1 MEQGRIDEIGQP
13 TMERNRSV
21 AMKDAGR
28 LSGAALKRPQI
39 TDALARTFFEEWARV
54 GYSALSLDAV
64 ARKAGVGKA
73 ALYRRWRSKAD
84 MAADLVR
91 SLSAAAIA
99 AADAGDQGSLEADL
113 YAALLAVRRILRHPL
128 VRRILPDLYT
138 AIPREPALAAAM
150 KPGEMAR
157 EKKVKA
163 RRRPRRTPRRH
174 RPARGHRHADRPALL
189 AHRRAGRALRPSPA
203 EAAGGHDRGR
213 DHRRL
218 SPVSGARA
226 GVARSRRPRRGR
238 C

>member
-1 MEQGRIDEIGQP
+1 MEQDSIDEIEQLP
-13 TMERNRSV
+13 MERNRSV
-21 AMKDAGR
+21 AMVGAAGR
-28 LSGAALKRPQI
+28 LSGAAVKRPEI
-39 TDALARTFFEEWARV
+39 TGALARTFFEEWARV

-91 SLSAAAIA
+91 QLSAAAIA
-99 AADAGDQGSLEADL
+99 AADPGDQGSLEADL

-150 KPGEMAR
+150 HPGEMAR

-163 RRRPRRTPRRH
+163 LIDRAV
-174 RPARGHRHADRPALL
+174 ARGELPADVD
-189 AHRRAGRALRPSPA
+189 RRAATDLLIGPLYWRMVVLGERCDTQRLKPLARMTA
-203 EAAGGHDRGR
+203 AAIAAG
-213 DHRRL
+213 
-218 SPVSGARA
+218 
-226 GVARSRRPRRGR
+226 
-238 C
+238 